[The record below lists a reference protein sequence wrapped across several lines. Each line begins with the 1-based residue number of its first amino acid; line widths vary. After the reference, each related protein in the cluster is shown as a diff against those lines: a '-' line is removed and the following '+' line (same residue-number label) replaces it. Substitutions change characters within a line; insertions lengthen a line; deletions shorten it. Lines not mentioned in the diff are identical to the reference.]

1 MPTGAIF
8 ISQPVSAAPDHL
20 HPGEKEPC
28 RNSRSLRPDWA
39 DEAAFFHV
47 LISLA
52 YRHRHLSLTHKAAD
66 HRIIP
71 NGNTRHHDHAS
82 TQPAVASD
90 ADGQIVLVC
99 FLTQF
104 RQDRVVCKTGAA
116 FERNACRVRRRLL
129 DRAAISCQL
138 GRKAR
143 SHGRLC
149 LCQLRVD
156 LRG

>member
-52 YRHRHLSLTHKAAD
+52 YRHRHLPLTHEAAD
-66 HRIIP
+66 HRV
-71 NGNTRHHDHAS
+71 A
-82 TQPAVASD
+82 AV
-90 ADGQIVLVC
+90 QIFLHGFQDLVKI
-99 FLTQF
+99 FF
-104 RQDRVVCKTGAA
+104 AAAKTSGTKQKHLP
-116 FERNACRVRRRLL
+116 FVMKF
-129 DRAAISCQL
+129 DF
-138 GRKAR
+138 
-143 SHGRLC
+143 
-149 LCQLRVD
+149 VD
-156 LRG
+156 K